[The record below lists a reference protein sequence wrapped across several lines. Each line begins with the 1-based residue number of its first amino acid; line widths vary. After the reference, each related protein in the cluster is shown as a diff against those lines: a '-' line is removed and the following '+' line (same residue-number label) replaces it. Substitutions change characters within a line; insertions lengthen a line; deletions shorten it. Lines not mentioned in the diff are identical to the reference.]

1 MSFRNTP
8 VRKTAVPALS
18 PPLSYF
24 PIKPALVPSLSAL
37 CIKGTDIG
45 GTSKRK
51 ANGELAA
58 TRLGSAMTEKW
69 ANERFRQVM
78 LLIRQ
83 FRMEWPNKSLLTA
96 DDTEFIRTAVDVAL
110 TSAGHEEH
118 TGDIYD
124 LNSTTWA
131 IWMVQHV
138 HTVRHGA
145 WTAESEQVQFSLT
158 FENLYDWLETQHARG
173 DRFDVKESGTGILLN
188 RYKLPFKAMTVPPKK
203 NELFKWK
210 KGAKRLSDWMEQGG
224 FAPIDPGIRGLEPA
238 KFVAPPP
245 LQSQREAT
253 RAAIWGRVAAR
264 ARVRQLTSVERDGE
278 DASLTRGVVS
288 SVMEA
293 SRTGAAEMTDAEADV
308 FTRELEEALEEEPQ
322 QEQAEQPQPAQSH
335 SQPGS
340 SDLSEYELTRLENIA
355 RNRKI
360 LQELGLQELQ
370 PPRAATTF
378 VSEEF
383 PPGRSGAEPSRRSTR
398 QRNTRNYAEKS
409 DDDEKTEDTLK
420 WTLEEIEEAADA
432 DD

>member
-118 TGDIYD
+118 IGDIYD

-138 HTVRHGA
+138 HAVRLGA
-145 WTAESEQVQFSLT
+145 WTAESEQVQYSLT

-210 KGAKRLSDWMEQGG
+210 KGATRLSDWMEQGG

-253 RAAIWGRVAAR
+253 RAAIWARVAER
-264 ARVRQLTSVERDGE
+264 ARVRTLTSVERGGE
-278 DASLTRGVVS
+278 DAVLTRNVVR
-288 SVMEA
+288 SVMDESRLDVPTMMSDSEA
-293 SRTGAAEMTDAEADV
+293 DSFAQELEAELESQQQAAEPPPP
-308 FTRELEEALEEEPQ
+308 PQ
-322 QEQAEQPQPAQSH
+322 QAAQSS
-335 SQPGS
+335 SQS
-340 SDLSEYELTRLENIA
+340 SATPLSEYEMQRLRNIA
-355 RNRKI
+355 RNQQV
-360 LQELGLQELQ
+360 LEGLGLVGTSLG
-370 PPRAATTF
+370 PPTRLSQAPAR
-378 VSEEF
+378 EAY
-383 PPGRSGAEPSRRSTR
+383 PPGRSGAAPSRRSNLER
-398 QRNTRNYAEKS
+398 EEVDYAE
-409 DDDEKTEDTLK
+409 DEAEPY
-420 WTLEEIEEAADA
+420 
-432 DD
+432 